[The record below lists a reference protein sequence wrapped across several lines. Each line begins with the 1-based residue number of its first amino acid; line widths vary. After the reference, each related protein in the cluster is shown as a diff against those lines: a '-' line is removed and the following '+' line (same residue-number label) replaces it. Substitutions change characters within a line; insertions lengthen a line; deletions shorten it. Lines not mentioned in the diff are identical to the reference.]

1 MKTGQE
7 EEDVAEDHIE
17 EEAEVEGVKHSTNP
31 LLSVIIATSSD
42 TFNMSVQVGAKKP
55 ILLSLMKRKQCY

>member
-31 LLSVIIATSSD
+31 LLSVIIAISSD

-55 ILLSLMKRKQCY
+55 IC